1 LYGFLA
7 VLSLFSADIYVKQTH
22 AHRTHIQRR
31 PIPIAAHFYYER
43 IFMTILYRMKNQ
55 FGKISLVLFFTVIIA
70 LKTAG
75 AAPSEIQED
84 DKTSGMPF
92 SHAVILG
99 IVEGVTEYL
108 PISSTGHLLL
118 AGRIL
123 GIEKSSITSREDEK
137 AKEAADAY
145 TICIQIGAILAIIGL
160 YRRHIKQMILGL
172 MGKDKQ
178 GLKLL
183 INIILGFMPAA
194 VIGLLLNRSIK
205 AYLFGIWPVIAAWF
219 VGGVVILII
228 SSKNRKSGQ
237 TLTNS
242 ISLHDLSWK
251 SALIIGTAQCIAMW
265 PGISRSLTTIA
276 GGLLTGLTMASA
288 VEFSF
293 LLGVVTLSAATA
305 FDILKHGQVMLQIFH
320 PLPLATGVGV
330 AFVSAIISVKWMVT
344 YLNKHGLEVFG
355 YYRIA
360 ISILAGSLMMLN
372 VL

>member
-1 LYGFLA
+1 M
-7 VLSLFSADIYVKQTH
+7 LF
-22 AHRTHIQRR
+22 
-31 PIPIAAHFYYER
+31 
-43 IFMTILYRMKNQ
+43 RMKNR
-55 FGKISLVLFFTVIIA
+55 FGKIALVSFFTVIMA
-70 LKTAG
+70 FKTAG
-75 AAPSEIQED
+75 AAPFEAKED
-84 DKTSGMPF
+84 EKTIGMPF

-123 GIEKSSITSREDEK
+123 GIEKSSGTSQEDEK

-160 YRRHIKQMILGL
+160 YRRHIRQMILGL
-172 MGKDKQ
+172 TGKDKQ

-194 VIGLLLNRSIK
+194 VIGLLLNRTIK

-219 VGGVVILII
+219 VGGVAILMI
-228 SSKNRKSGQ
+228 SSRNRQPGQ
-237 TLTNS
+237 KQVNT
-242 ISLHDLSWK
+242 ISLYELSWK

-265 PGISRSLTTIA
+265 PGISRSLITIA

-305 FDILKHGQVMLQIFH
+305 FDILKHGQVMLQVFH
-320 PLPLATGVGV
+320 PLPLATGVLV
-330 AFVSAIISVKWMVT
+330 AFVSAVISVKWMVT
-344 YLNKHGLEVFG
+344 YLNKHGLEIFG

-360 ISILAGSLMMLN
+360 ISILAGSLIILN
-372 VL
+372 IL